1 MRGRWR
7 NFGNKQSEKAIVD
20 SDSPLLTPDSKV
32 TGRTQEQVGVLFL
45 ATFYTV
51 RCHSGRRL

>member
-7 NFGNKQSEKAIVD
+7 NFENKQSEKAIVG

-32 TGRTQEQVGVLFL
+32 TGRTQEANWSFSPRQLLYGSVSF
-45 ATFYTV
+45 
-51 RCHSGRRL
+51 CRRL